1 MRVANDWKDYKIIAT
16 GDGEKLESW
25 NGVVLLRPDPQVI
38 WHSKIRFNKYKSL
51 FGYIRQTFLSL
62 CD

>member
-25 NGVVLLRPDPQVI
+25 NGVILLRPDPQVI
-38 WHSKIRFNKYKSL
+38 WHSKIRLNKYKGLNAWYQDRKSVV
-51 FGYIRQTFLSL
+51 
-62 CD
+62 